1 MVQQRVRRPALLAH
15 GSPFLFVIL
24 LGLVS
29 LFGDVVYEGARSIS
43 GPYLASMG
51 ATATTIG
58 LIAGFGELIGYA
70 LRLVSGRL
78 TDKTK
83 QYWPI
88 IFVGYA
94 LNLLPIPALALA
106 TNWLG
111 AAALMVAERVGKAVR
126 APARDLVLSDA
137 AYGMGTGTAFG
148 LHQALDQIGAIM
160 GPLLVAAILVS
171 THSFQMAFAVML
183 VPSLLALIVLM
194 VARDNCVPHHV
205 EDEVGS
211 QKLSKTFWIYTAGMA
226 LLAAG
231 YVDFP
236 LIAYHMYKELH
247 IASSMVPIYYSGA
260 MAMEAIVSYPLGRL
274 FDRVGLPVVVGVACV
289 SIFATPLAFSSSSW
303 SLIVGILVW
312 GTGMAAQNSIAK
324 AAISKFVAHNERGNA
339 FGVYGT
345 TYGVAWFFGS
355 ALMGFLYD
363 HNLAYMVAFSIFVQL
378 AALPVLLY
386 VAKLTVKR

>member
-1 MVQQRVRRPALLAH
+1 MRQPALFAH
-15 GSPFLFVIL
+15 GSPFLFVVL

-43 GPYLASMG
+43 GPFLASMG

-58 LIAGFGELIGYA
+58 FIAGFGELIGYA
-70 LRLVSGRL
+70 LRLASGRL

-94 LNLLPIPALALA
+94 LNLFPIPALALVH
-106 TNWLG
+106 NWIG
-111 AAALMVAERVGKAVR
+111 AATCMVAERVGKAVR

-148 LHQALDQIGAIM
+148 LHQALDQLGAIM
-160 GPLLVAAILVS
+160 GPLLVAGILVA
-171 THSFQMAFAVML
+171 THSFQLAFAILL
-183 VPSLLALIVLM
+183 VPSILALIVLV
-194 VARDNCVPHHV
+194 VAKDNSVAHHV
-205 EDEVGS
+205 DDIDGS
-211 QKLSKTFWIYTAGMA
+211 LHLSKRFWIYTGAMA

-236 LIAYHMYKELH
+236 LIAYHMYKQLH
-247 IASSMVPIYYSGA
+247 ISPAVVPLYYSGA

-274 FDRVGLPVVVGVACV
+274 FDRIGLPVVLGVACI
-289 SIFATPLAFSSSSW
+289 SIFATPLAFSTASW
-303 SLIVGILVW
+303 SLMAGIAVW
-312 GTGMAAQNSIAK
+312 GIGMAAQNSIAK
-324 AAISKFVAHNERGNA
+324 ASIAKFVVHSERGNA
-339 FGVYGT
+339 FGMYGT
-345 TYGVAWFFGS
+345 TYGLAWFFGS

-363 HNLAYMVAFSIFVQL
+363 HNLTYMVAFSVAVQL
-378 AALPVLLY
+378 AALPVLWY
-386 VAKLTVKR
+386 VAKKSRD